1 MVELA
6 LAVGVV
12 VNIIALVDVFVEVNE
27 SVVSVGYVV
36 PLVNLVV
43 QPVDPDLPALQKPF
57 DFPELGEE
65 DAALFLL
72 VRIKDW

>member
-36 PLVNLVV
+36 PLVYLVV
-43 QPVDPDLPALQKPF
+43 QPVDPDLPAPQKPF
-57 DFPELGEE
+57 VFPELGEE